1 MSNYA
6 YFEYQAKLT
15 NAGHA
20 EDAGQP
26 VRCMIRIKNVDRDG
40 KQLHE
45 IELRQ
50 QAALGRLLNAASY

>member
-1 MSNYA
+1 
-6 YFEYQAKLT
+6 
-15 NAGHA
+15 
-20 EDAGQP
+20 
-26 VRCMIRIKNVDRDG
+26 MIRIKNVDRDG